1 MYSENATKSSEIST
15 VDLTVTTLDKSKV
28 EISQKIMAFSEYMN
42 FTLVAWLYLKKI
54 LTEKFCSRKNTI

>member
-42 FTLVAWLYLKKI
+42 F
-54 LTEKFCSRKNTI
+54 KNP